1 MPAIPLHKNNDTTTA
16 PSYPSGVFD
25 DFKLTEVCHDF
36 VAEILHKVGVALNGR
51 GSGRQRPGDVGSSPT
66 ADPDSKIK
74 RKVRR

>member
-1 MPAIPLHKNNDTTTA
+1 MDGTM
-16 PSYPSGVFD
+16 
-25 DFKLTEVCHDF
+25 
-36 VAEILHKVGVALNGR
+36 VGVALNGR